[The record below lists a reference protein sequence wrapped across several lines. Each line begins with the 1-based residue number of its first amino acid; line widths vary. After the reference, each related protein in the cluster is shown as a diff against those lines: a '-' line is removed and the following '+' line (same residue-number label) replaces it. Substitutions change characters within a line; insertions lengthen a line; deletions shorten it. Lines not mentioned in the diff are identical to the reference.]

1 MVISAAAGSARAQV
15 AGTATIGV
23 STEEM
28 KLVALGWS
36 VRKKIDDLIIT
47 PDQSVSCAIIG
58 VGGFLGLG
66 KKDVAVPVSQLKT
79 EQNKI
84 VLPGA
89 TKEALKAMP
98 KFEYVN

>member
-1 MVISAAAGSARAQV
+1 MERKRFLRGVAVVVVGVVISAAAGSARAQV

-36 VRKKIDDLIIT
+36 AR
-47 PDQSVSCAIIG
+47 
-58 VGGFLGLG
+58 
-66 KKDVAVPVSQLKT
+66 
-79 EQNKI
+79 NKI